1 MPLLPPGLVWI
12 ASYPKSG
19 NTWMRL
25 LLSNLVSASE
35 RPDDINDLTLSS
47 PIATA
52 RAIFDDHSLLESVL
66 LREDEA
72 DLLRPAVHDAQ
83 AAEAETDGSAVK
95 THDAYT
101 RLADGTPLLG
111 RRARAA
117 LYLVRDPR
125 DVAVSFAFH
134 RSIDMDRSIQLLNNP
149 AGRLNATPRQLRQ
162 RLLDWSGHAASWL
175 DQTDVPT
182 HLIRYEDLRAD
193 TVAVFRRALDFLGIR
208 HAPEDAER
216 AVRHS
221 DFAELQRQEREK
233 GFRERQKEQDMF
245 FRRGEVGDWRNHLDE
260 AQVRRIETAHAA
272 MMVRLGYVRVTTDHE
287 G

>member
-1 MPLLPPGLVWI
+1 MPSLRPGLTWI

-19 NTWMRL
+19 NTWMRA
-25 LLSNLVSASE
+25 LLSNLIGSGE
-35 RPDDINDLTLSS
+35 RPEDINDLALRD

-52 RAIFDDHSLLESVL
+52 RQGFEDHTLV
-66 LREDEA
+66 DA
-72 DLLRPAVHDAQ
+72 DLLAEDEVEALRPGAHDAQ
-83 AAEAETDGSAVK
+83 ADEAVAGAAVK

-111 RRARAA
+111 RRAQAA

-134 RSIDMDRSIQLLNNP
+134 LSISLDRAIATLNNP
-149 AGRLNATPRQLRQ
+149 AGQLIASPRQFRQ
-162 RLLDWSGHAASWL
+162 RLLDWSGHVGSWL
-175 DQTDVPT
+175 DHAELPV

-193 TVAVFRRALDFLGIR
+193 TLGEFRRALDFLGVAY
-208 HAPEDAER
+208 APEDAAR

-221 DFAELQRQEREK
+221 DFAELQRQEREH
-233 GFRERQKEQDMF
+233 GFRERLKDQEMF
-245 FRRGEVGDWRNHLDE
+245 FRRGEVGDWRNHLDD
-260 AQVRRIETAHAA
+260 AQVRRIETAHAV
-272 MMVRLGYVRVTTDHE
+272 MMARLGYERVTKDQE

>member
-1 MPLLPPGLVWI
+1 MTPLPPGLFWI

-25 LLSNLVSASE
+25 LLSNLAAE
-35 RPDDINDLTLSS
+35 GGQPDDINDMSLRS

-52 RAIFDDHSLLESVL
+52 RSRFDDVCLIESAL

-72 DLLRPAVHDAQ
+72 DLLRPLVHDLQ
-83 AAEAETDGSAVK
+83 ADEAAAGGAAVK
-95 THDAYT
+95 THDAYI

-111 RRARAA
+111 RHARAA

-134 RSIDMDRSIQLLNNP
+134 GSISMDRSIALLNNVD
-149 AGRLNATPRQLRQ
+149 GRLYPTPRQLGQ

-175 DQTDVPT
+175 DQTDLPV
-182 HLIRYEDLRAD
+182 HLIRYEDLRASPLEE
-193 TVAVFRRALDFLGIR
+193 FRRALDFLGVPYR
-208 HAPEDAER
+208 AEDAAR

-233 GFRERQKEQDMF
+233 GFCERQAAQEMF
-245 FRRGEVGDWRNHLDE
+245 FRRGEVGDWRNHLDHD
-260 AQVRRIETAHAA
+260 QLRRIETAHAA
-272 MMVRLGYVRVTTDHE
+272 MMARLGYERVTTD
-287 G
+287 